1 MIAVFGSRAVVDS
14 LAILRKAGHVG
25 GICTET
31 VAPIETPCL
40 FE

>member
-14 LAILRKAGHVG
+14 LAILRKAGRG
-25 GICTET
+25 GGVFTEI
-31 VAPIETPCL
+31 VALIETPFL